1 MSNEDFLKMHS
12 MARTNSSCSLTKRS
26 LRALPKSD
34 RAREGVDMGVRPLGQ
49 ILLCAGDV
57 VNVIGENAMPVRT
70 LFFT

>member
-1 MSNEDFLKMHS
+1 MHS
-12 MARTNSSCSLTKRS
+12 MAHTNSSCSLTKRS